1 MAVRRLLLVHNSIQP
16 VNLYVHFPFCR
27 RKCAYCALKSRAG
40 VSESV
45 RAGYVARVAAEIRER
60 SVKDLRTVYFGGG
73 TPALCDLRPLFDALR
88 GNLASDVEFT
98 VELHPSDVTP
108 DLLAC
113 LAEGGVNRI
122 SLGVQSFDDVML
134 VQMGRSHTSAEAVD
148 AFESIKRVFPN
159 SGFDLIVGYPAPE
172 ESAPLRTW
180 LPPILERLDPAHVSV
195 YSLIRELGTLLD
207 RDVRQG
213 KIALPD
219 DDIALD
225 EVAEA
230 ECILAAAGLQRY
242 EISNYARPGM
252 ECRHNCAVWRG
263 EDYLGLG
270 DGAHG
275 RERFVRTIG
284 EGDIYLRETL
294 SPFAD
299 ALEREL
305 LALRTRWGFDP
316 DVAVRRHPVLSPCH
330 ETWMRELAFD
340 VEKGLLARRGTAYVL
355 TARGR
360 EVCDAVI
367 EGLYLGDSTILRA

>member
-1 MAVRRLLLVHNSIQP
+1 MAIRAVLLVDTAVQQ

-27 RKCAYCALKSRAG
+27 SKCAYCALKSRAG
-40 VSESV
+40 STAGD
-45 RAGYVARVAAEIRER
+45 RAAYVARIADEVRKRVSA
-60 SVKDLRTVYFGGG
+60 KLDTVYFGGG
-73 TPALCDLRPLFDALR
+73 TPALCDLRPLFDTLR
-88 GNLASDVEFT
+88 GNLAPDAEFT

-108 DLLAC
+108 DMLAC

-122 SLGVQSFDDVML
+122 SLGVQSFDEATL
-134 VQMGRSHTSAEAVD
+134 ARMGRRHTSAEAVE
-148 AFESIKRVFPN
+148 AFESIRRVFPN
-159 SGFDLIVGYPAPE
+159 SGFDLIVGYPVPA

-180 LPPILERLDPAHVSV
+180 LTPILERLCPAHVSV
-195 YSLIRELGTLLD
+195 YSLIREPGTLLD

-219 DDIALD
+219 DDVALD

-230 ECILAAAGLQRY
+230 ERILDAAGLRRY

-275 RERFVRTIG
+275 REGFVRTTG
-284 EGDIYLRETL
+284 EGDIYSRETL
-294 SPFAD
+294 SPLAD

-316 DVAVRRHPVLSPCH
+316 DAAIRRHPVLEQCR
-330 ETWMRELAFD
+330 TAWMRELAFD
-340 VEKGLLARRGTAYVL
+340 EAQGLVFRRDGAYVL
-355 TARGR
+355 TSRGR
-360 EVCDAVI
+360 EVCDAVT
-367 EGLYLGDSTILRA
+367 EGLYPLGGY